1 MPVFLPSAPDAD
13 CAICVRLQAMPLFSD
28 YGDHPDSSA
37 RLSYPSL
44 VFAIVTPLV
53 VIARLLGRRFLS
65 GRVGADDWT
74 ILVSCVRISNGG
86 WLSTYIDSS

>member
-1 MPVFLPSAPDAD
+1 
-13 CAICVRLQAMPLFSD
+13 MPLFSH
-28 YGDHPDSSA
+28 YGDLPDSSA

-74 ILVSCVRISNGG
+74 ILVSCVSIHP
-86 WLSTYIDSS
+86 LCDQD

>member
-1 MPVFLPSAPDAD
+1 
-13 CAICVRLQAMPLFSD
+13 MPLFSD

-74 ILVSCVRISNGG
+74 ILVSCAFAETVSIQMIIGQ
-86 WLSTYIDSS
+86 STDSRPLMQHG